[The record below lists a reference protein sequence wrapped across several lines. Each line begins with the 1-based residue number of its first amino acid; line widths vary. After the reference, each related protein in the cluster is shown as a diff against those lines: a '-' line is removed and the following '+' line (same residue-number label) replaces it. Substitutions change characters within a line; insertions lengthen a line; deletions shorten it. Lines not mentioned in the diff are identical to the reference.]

1 LSLCST
7 PPFGI
12 ESNKAVAFNPET
24 ARSKKLGVLT
34 YADERLTF
42 GNRVS
47 IQGRVDREHR
57 VEMAKVNLGTAVW
70 PKKLNVFAQ
79 IRAETVI

>member
-12 ESNKAVAFNPET
+12 ESSKAVAFNPET
-24 ARSKKLGVLT
+24 ARFEKLGALT
-34 YADERLTF
+34 YADERLTL

-47 IQGRVDREHR
+47 ILGRVEAEHR
-57 VEMAKVNLGTAVW
+57 REMAKVNLVTR
-70 PKKLNVFAQ
+70 Q
-79 IRAETVI
+79 MAEKA

>member
-34 YADERLTF
+34 YADERLTQ

-47 IQGRVDREHR
+47 IQGRVEPEHR
-57 VEMAKVNLGTAVW
+57 RETAKVNLGTS
-70 PKKLNVFAQ
+70 L
-79 IRAETVI
+79 IAEKA